1 MAHNHQAS
9 SSRSRSG
16 GGYTR
21 PMNFN
26 TEEAQ
31 ILADNQIL
39 VPPAWHLPHGW
50 NVSAGG
56 YAVALIP
63 PNGLLL
69 DDYIERRWEALPLAQ
84 RQLLEWAPMH
94 AVWLP
99 ILQNE
104 REL

>member
-1 MAHNHQAS
+1 
-9 SSRSRSG
+9 
-16 GGYTR
+16 
-21 PMNFN
+21 
-26 TEEAQ
+26 
-31 ILADNQIL
+31 
-39 VPPAWHLPHGW
+39 
-50 NVSAGG
+50 VSAGG

-84 RQLLEWAPMH
+84 RQLPEWAPMR

-104 REL
+104 RDL